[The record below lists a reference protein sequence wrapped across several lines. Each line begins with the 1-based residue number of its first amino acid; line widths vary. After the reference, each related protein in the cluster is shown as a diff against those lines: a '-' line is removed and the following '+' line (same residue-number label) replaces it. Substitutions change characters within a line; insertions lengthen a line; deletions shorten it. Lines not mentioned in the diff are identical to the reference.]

1 MPINADEMPITAAF
15 HCPWCSG
22 MFTTNMKDY
31 TPLKVRGAEIDIL
44 AVCPICG
51 AICGTTVKRI
61 HRKENI

>member
-1 MPINADEMPITAAF
+1 MTFTAN
-15 HCPWCSG
+15 
-22 MFTTNMKDY
+22 TKDY
-31 TPLKVRGAEIDIL
+31 TPLKVRDAEIDIL

>member
-1 MPINADEMPITAAF
+1 MPITADEMPIIATF
-15 HCPWCSG
+15 HCPWCS
-22 MFTTNMKDY
+22 MTFTANTKDY
-31 TPLKVRGAEIDIL
+31 TPLKVRDAEIDIL